1 MIPGQTVGVGLATE
15 TDLERLRQMALLLEA
30 ENARLHRRLVELT
43 RALAQAQGAAHAQLE
58 LEIQRLQEQLAAR
71 TRALFGPS
79 SERRG
84 GGEPAEAPRA
94 PAPPRGHGP
103 RAQAALPLVEIVHTR
118 LGEAAP
124 CPQCG
129 GTLEPWHDQ
138 YEEAEEIDVVE
149 RSFRIVRHRR
159 QKYRCECGGCIVTAP
174 GPAKLVPGG
183 RYSVDFAVTVAVAKY
198 LDHLPLARQVR
209 QMARAGLTVDTQ
221 TLWDQLLAL
230 SHHLTPTYEALL
242 ADVLTAPVLG
252 ADETTWQLMEPG
264 RSKTWWVWALCRPD
278 AVVYRLLGTR
288 SAAGAATVLGDYRGI
303 VLCDGYAAYRALAK
317 RGTEERAGPTITLAH
332 CWAHVRRQYVEAEP
346 SYPQTAEILARIGEL
361 YVAEA
366 AARETAAGEPG
377 VLLAE
382 RRARVAPVVEAI
394 RTWVAQQRALPQSA
408 LGKALAY
415 TTELWPGL
423 VAFLDHAAIPVD
435 NNATERALRGIALG
449 RKNHY
454 GSRSERGTRVA
465 ALCYTLLESAKLA
478 GVEPAAYLAEATRRA
493 IATPGTVTLPRDL
506 ANA

>member
-1 MIPGQTVGVGLATE
+1 MGLGTE

-30 ENARLHRRLVELT
+30 ENARLHRRLGELT
-43 RALAQAQGAAHAQLE
+43 RALAQATGATQAQLE
-58 LEIQRLQEQLAAR
+58 LEVQRLQAQLAAR

-84 GGEPAEAPRA
+84 GDTRDDAPSA
-94 PAPPRGHGP
+94 PAPRRGHGP
-103 RAQAALPLVEIVHTR
+103 RDQAALPVVAVDHTR
-118 LGEAAP
+118 PAAAPP

-129 GTLEPWHDQ
+129 GALEPWKEQ
-138 YEEAEEIDVVE
+138 YEEADEIDVVE

-159 QKYRCECGGCIVTAP
+159 QKYRCRCGGCVVTAP
-174 GPAKLVPGG
+174 GPAKLVAGG
-183 RYSVDFAVTVAVAKY
+183 RYSVDFAVGVAVAKY

-209 QMARAGLTVDTQ
+209 QMARVGLTVDTQ
-221 TLWDQLLAL
+221 ALWDQLLAL
-230 SHHLTPTYEALL
+230 SHPLTPTYEALG

-288 SAAGAATVLGDYRGI
+288 SAEGAATVLGDYHGI

-317 RGTEERAGPTITLAH
+317 RGTAERAATLTLAH

-346 SYPQTAEILARIGEL
+346 AYPQATEVLALIGDLYAAESAAQTTAGGDLA
-361 YVAEA
+361 
-366 AARETAAGEPG
+366 

-382 RRARVAPVVEAI
+382 RRARVAPIIETI
-394 RTWVAQQRALPQSA
+394 RTWVTQQRALPQSA

-415 TTELWPGL
+415 TTALWPGL
-423 VAFLDHAAIPVD
+423 VALLEQAAIPID

-454 GSRSERGTRVA
+454 GSRSERGPRVA

-493 IATPGTVTLPRDL
+493 IATPGTVTLPREL
-506 ANA
+506 ASA

>member
-1 MIPGQTVGVGLATE
+1 
-15 TDLERLRQMALLLEA
+15 MALLLEA

-209 QMARAGLTVDTQ
+209 QMAGLGLTVDTQ

-230 SHHLTPTYEALL
+230 SHHLTPTYEAVV
-242 ADVLTAPVLG
+242 ADVLAAPVLG

-278 AVVYRLLGTR
+278 AVAYRLLGTR

-303 VLCDGYAAYRALAK
+303 VVCDGYAAYRALAK
-317 RGTEERAGPTITLAH
+317 RAADRAGPMITLGH
-332 CWAHVRRQYVEAEP
+332 CWAHVRRQYVEEEPAYPPAAEVL
-346 SYPQTAEILARIGEL
+346 TLIAAL
-361 YVAEA
+361 YAAEA
-366 AARETAAGEPG
+366 AAQETAAGNG
-377 VLLAE
+377 TVLLVE
-382 RRARVAPVVEAI
+382 RRTHVAPVVDAI
-394 RTWVAQQRALPQSA
+394 RAWILQQRALPQSTP
-408 LGKALAY
+408 GKALAY

-423 VAFLDHAAIPVD
+423 IAF
-435 NNATERALRGIALG
+435 
-449 RKNHY
+449 
-454 GSRSERGTRVA
+454 
-465 ALCYTLLESAKLA
+465 
-478 GVEPAAYLAEATRRA
+478 
-493 IATPGTVTLPRDL
+493 
-506 ANA
+506 

>member
-1 MIPGQTVGVGLATE
+1 MVGLATE

-79 SERRG
+79 SERRAG
-84 GGEPAEAPRA
+84 GAREDAASA
-94 PAPPRGHGP
+94 PAPRRGHGP
-103 RAQAALPLVEIVHTR
+103 RDQAALPLVEVVHTR
-118 LGEAAP
+118 PDEAAP

-129 GTLEPWHDQ
+129 GTLEPWRDQ

-159 QKYRCECGGCIVTAP
+159 QKYRCRCGACVVTAP

-183 RYSVDFAVTVAVAKY
+183 RYSVDFAVAVAVAKY

-209 QMARAGLTVDTQ
+209 QMARIGLVVDTQ

-230 SHHLTPTYEALL
+230 SHHLTPTYDALV
-242 ADVLTAPVLG
+242 ADVRTAPVLG

-288 SAAGAATVLGDYRGI
+288 SAEGAATVLGDYRGI

-317 RGTEERAGPTITLAH
+317 RGAADRAGPTITLAH

-346 SYPQTAEILARIGEL
+346 SYPQAADVLALIGQL
-361 YVAEA
+361 SAAEA
-366 AARETAAGEPG
+366 AAQETAAGDAA
-377 VLLAE
+377 VFLAE

-394 RTWVAQQRALPQSA
+394 RTWITQQRALPQSTF
-408 LGKALAY
+408 GKA
-415 TTELWPGL
+415 
-423 VAFLDHAAIPVD
+423 
-435 NNATERALRGIALG
+435 
-449 RKNHY
+449 
-454 GSRSERGTRVA
+454 
-465 ALCYTLLESAKLA
+465 
-478 GVEPAAYLAEATRRA
+478 
-493 IATPGTVTLPRDL
+493 
-506 ANA
+506 

>member
-1 MIPGQTVGVGLATE
+1 MVGLATE
-15 TDLERLRQMALLLEA
+15 TDVERLRQMALLLEA

-43 RALAQAQGAAHAQLE
+43 RALAAATGAGQAQLE
-58 LEIQRLQEQLAAR
+58 LEIARLQEQLAAR
-71 TRALFGPS
+71 MRALFGPS

-84 GGEPAEAPRA
+84 SGERSDADGA

-103 RAQAALPLVEIVHTR
+103 RAQATLPVVELVHTR
-118 LGEAAP
+118 ADDAAP

-129 GTLEPWHDQ
+129 GTLAPWKDQ
-138 YEEAEEIDVVE
+138 YEDAEEIDVVE

-159 QKYRCECGGCIVTAP
+159 QKYRCRCGECIVTAP
-174 GPAKLVPGG
+174 GPTKLIAGG
-183 RYSVDFAVTVAVAKY
+183 RYSVDFAVAVAVAKY

-209 QMARAGLTVDTQ
+209 QMARTGLTIDTQ

-230 SHHLTPTYEALL
+230 SHPLTPTYEAL
-242 ADVLTAPVLG
+242 AAEVLTAPVLG

-288 SAAGAATVLGDYRGI
+288 SADGARRVLGDYRGI

-317 RGTEERAGPTITLAH
+317 RTSEERAGPTITLAH

-346 SYPQTAEILARIGEL
+346 SYPQATEMLTLIGAL
-361 YVAEA
+361 YAAEA
-366 AARETAAGEPG
+366 AAQETAAGEAG
-377 VLLAE
+377 ILLRE
-382 RRARVAPVVEAI
+382 RRARVAPIVEQI
-394 RTWVAQQRALPQSA
+394 RTWIAAQRALPQSA

-423 VAFLDHAAIPVD
+423 VAFLEHAAIPVD

-465 ALCYTLLESAKLA
+465 ALFYTLLESAKLA
-478 GVEPAAYLAEATRRA
+478 GLEPAAYLAEATRRA
-493 IATPGTVTLPRDL
+493 IATPGMVTLPREL
-506 ANA
+506 ASA

>member
-1 MIPGQTVGVGLATE
+1 MVGLATE

-30 ENARLHRRLVELT
+30 ENARLHRRLGELT
-43 RALAQAQGAAHAQLE
+43 RALAQATGATQAQLE
-58 LEIQRLQEQLAAR
+58 LEVQRLQEQLAAR
-71 TRALFGPS
+71 TRALFGLS

-84 GGEPAEAPRA
+84 GGTRDDAPSA
-94 PAPPRGHGP
+94 PAPRRGHGP
-103 RAQAALPLVEIVHTR
+103 REQAALPLVEVVHTR
-118 LGEAAP
+118 ADEAAP

-129 GTLEPWHDQ
+129 GTLAPWKEQ
-138 YEEAEEIDVVE
+138 YEEADEIDVVE

-159 QKYRCECGGCIVTAP
+159 QKYRCRCGACVVTAP
-174 GPAKLVPGG
+174 GPAKLVAGG
-183 RYSVDFAVTVAVAKY
+183 RYSVDFAASVAVAKY

-209 QMARAGLTVDTQ
+209 QMARVGLTVDTQ

-230 SHHLTPTYEALL
+230 SHHLTPTYEALVG
-242 ADVLTAPVLG
+242 DVLTAPVLG

-264 RSKTWWVWALCRPD
+264 RSKTWWVWALARPD

-288 SAAGAATVLGDYRGI
+288 SAAGAATVLGNYRGI
-303 VLCDGYAAYRALAK
+303 VLCDGYAVYRALAK
-317 RGTEERAGPTITLAH
+317 RGGGDRAGPTITLAH

-346 SYPQTAEILARIGEL
+346 SSPPAGEVLTRIGEL
-361 YVAEA
+361 YAAEA
-366 AARETAAGEPG
+366 AAQETAAGDAA

-382 RRARVAPVVEAI
+382 RRARVAPVVEGI
-394 RTWVAQQRALPQSA
+394 RTWVTQQRALPQSA

-423 VAFLDHAAIPVD
+423 VAFLDDAAIPVD

-493 IATPGTVTLPRDL
+493 ITTPGTVTLPRDL
-506 ANA
+506 SAA

>member
-1 MIPGQTVGVGLATE
+1 MSGPAVVGLATE

-43 RALAQAQGAAHAQLE
+43 RALAAATGATHTQLE
-58 LEIQRLQEQLAAR
+58 LEIARLQEQLAAR
-71 TRALFGPS
+71 TRALFGRS

-84 GGEPAEAPRA
+84 GAEREETTSPPAPR
-94 PAPPRGHGP
+94 RGHGP
-103 RAQAALPLVEIVHTR
+103 RSQPELPRVDVVHTA
-118 LGEAAP
+118 AAP
-124 CPQCG
+124 VAPCAQCG
-129 GTLEPWHDQ
+129 GALEPWTEQ
-138 YEEAEEIDVVE
+138 YEDAEEIDVVE
-149 RSFRIVRHRR
+149 RSFRLVRHRR
-159 QKYRCECGGCIVTAP
+159 QKYRCQCGGGVVTAP
-174 GPAKLVPGG
+174 GPAKLIPGG
-183 RYSVDFAVTVAVAKY
+183 RYSVDFAVGVAVAKY

-230 SHHLTPTYEALL
+230 SQHLAPTYEALVG
-242 ADVLTAPVLG
+242 DVLAAPVVG

-264 RSKTWWVWALCRPD
+264 RSKTWWVWALCGPE

-288 SAAGAATVLGDYRGI
+288 SAAGAATMLGDYRGI
-303 VLCDGYAAYRALAK
+303 VVCDGYAAYRALAK
-317 RGTEERAGPTITLAH
+317 HSPGERAGPTITLAH
-332 CWAHVRRQYVEAEP
+332 CWAHVRRQYVEAET
-346 SYPQTAEILARIGEL
+346 SSPQAAEVLRLLGEL
-361 YVAEA
+361 YAAEA
-366 AARETAAGEPG
+366 AAQKTAAGAAAA
-377 VLLAE
+377 VLRE
-382 RRARVAPVVEAI
+382 RRARAAPIVERI
-394 RTWVAQQRALPQSA
+394 RTWVTQQRALPQSA

-423 VAFLDHAAIPVD
+423 VAFLYQAAIPVD

-478 GVEPAAYLAEATRRA
+478 GVEPAAYLAAATRRA
-493 IATPGTVTLPRDL
+493 IATPGMVTRPRDL
-506 ANA
+506 RGT

>member
-1 MIPGQTVGVGLATE
+1 MLGLATE

-30 ENARLHRRLVELT
+30 ENARLHRRLVALT
-43 RALAQAQGAAHAQLE
+43 RALAASTGAAHAQLE
-58 LEIQRLQEQLAAR
+58 LELQRLQEQLAAR
-71 TRALFGPS
+71 TRALFGAS

-84 GGEPAEAPRA
+84 PGEEEDPPGPPAPR
-94 PAPPRGHGP
+94 RGHGP
-103 RAQAALPLVEIVHTR
+103 REQATLPLVEVVHTR
-118 LGEAAP
+118 PDETAP

-129 GTLEPWHDQ
+129 GALAPWKDQ
-138 YEEAEEIDVVE
+138 YEDAEEVDVVE
-149 RSFRIVRHRR
+149 RSFRLVRHRR
-159 QKYRCECGGCIVTAP
+159 QKYRCRCGACLVTAP

-183 RYSVDFAVTVAVAKY
+183 RYSVDFAVGVAVAKY

-209 QMARAGLTVDTQ
+209 QMARLGLAVDTQ

-230 SHHLTPTYEALL
+230 SQHLTPTYAALG
-242 ADVLTAPVLG
+242 AYVRTAPVLG

-278 AVVYRLLGTR
+278 AVVYHLLGTR
-288 SAAGAATVLGDYRGI
+288 SAAGAATVLGDYHGI
-303 VLCDGYAAYRALAK
+303 VVCDGYAAYQALAK
-317 RGTEERAGPTITLAH
+317 RGAGDRAGPTITLAH

-346 SYPQTAEILARIGEL
+346 AYPPAAEGLALIGQL
-361 YVAEA
+361 YAADA
-366 AARETAAGEPG
+366 AAQATAAGDPTI
-377 VLLAE
+377 LLVE
-382 RRARVAPVVEAI
+382 RRARVGPVVEAI
-394 RTWVAQQRALPQSA
+394 RTWVTHQPALPQST

-415 TTELWPGL
+415 TTALWPGL
-423 VAFLDHAAIPVD
+423 IAFLDDAAIPVD

-478 GVEPAAYLAEATRRA
+478 GVEPATYLAEATRRA

-506 ANA
+506 AAQPS

>member
-1 MIPGQTVGVGLATE
+1 VVELATE

-30 ENARLHRRLVELT
+30 ENTRLHRRLVELT
-43 RALAQAQGAAHAQLE
+43 RALATATGAAQAQLE
-58 LEIQRLQEQLAAR
+58 LELQRLQEQLAAR

-84 GGEPAEAPRA
+84 GGEPAARA
-94 PAPPRGHGP
+94 PAPRRGHGP
-103 RAQAALPLVEIVHTR
+103 RAQGALPLVEIVHAHP
-118 LGEAAP
+118 GEAAP

-129 GTLEPWHDQ
+129 GTLAAWKDQ
-138 YEEAEEIDVVE
+138 YEEADEIDVVE

-159 QKYRCECGGCIVTAP
+159 QKYRCGCGGCVVTAP
-174 GPAKLVPGG
+174 GPPKLVAGG
-183 RYSVDFAVTVAVAKY
+183 RYSVDFAVAVAVAKY

-209 QMARAGLTVDTQ
+209 QMARGGLTVDTQ

-230 SHHLTPTYEALL
+230 SHHLAPTYAALV

-278 AVVYRLLGTR
+278 AVAYRLLGTR
-288 SAAGAATVLGDYRGI
+288 SADGAATVLGDYRGI
-303 VLCDGYAAYRALAK
+303 VVCDGYAAYRALVK
-317 RGTEERAGPTITLAH
+317 RAAARAGPTLTLAH

-346 SYPQTAEILARIGEL
+346 SYPQAAEVLALIGKL
-361 YVAEA
+361 YAVEA
-366 AARETAAGEPG
+366 AAQETAAGNPTI
-377 VLLAE
+377 LLAE
-382 RRARVAPVVEAI
+382 RRARAAPVVDAI
-394 RTWVAQQRALPQSA
+394 RTAVMQQRALPQST

-423 VAFLDHAAIPVD
+423 IAFLDHAAIPVD
-435 NNATERALRGIALG
+435 NNATERALRGIAVG

-465 ALCYTLLESAKLA
+465 ALCYTLLESAKLT

-493 IATPGTVTLPRDL
+493 ITTPGTVTLPRDL
-506 ANA
+506 HGA

>member
-1 MIPGQTVGVGLATE
+1 MGLATE

-43 RALAQAQGAAHAQLE
+43 RALATATGAAHAQLE
-58 LEIQRLQEQLAAR
+58 LELQRLQEQLAAR

-84 GGEPAEAPRA
+84 EGGRDDAPRA
-94 PAPPRGHGP
+94 PAPRRGHGP
-103 RAQAALPLVEIVHTR
+103 RAQAALPLVEVVHTR
-118 LGEAAP
+118 PDAAAP
-124 CPQCG
+124 CPECG
-129 GTLEPWHDQ
+129 GTLEAWKDQ

-159 QKYRCECGGCIVTAP
+159 QKYRCRCGACVVTAP
-174 GPAKLVPGG
+174 GPAKLVAGG
-183 RYSVDFAVTVAVAKY
+183 RYSVDFAVAVAVAKY

-209 QMARAGLTVDTQ
+209 QMARVGLVVDTQ

-230 SHHLTPTYEALL
+230 SHHLSPTYDALV
-242 ADVLTAPVLG
+242 ADVLEAPVLG

-317 RGTEERAGPTITLAH
+317 RGAARAGPTITLAH

-346 SYPQTAEILARIGEL
+346 SSAQAAEVLTLIGQL
-361 YVAEA
+361 YAAEA
-366 AARETAAGEPG
+366 AAQETAAGDPAI
-377 VLLAE
+377 LLAE
-382 RRARVAPVVEAI
+382 RRAHVVPVVETI
-394 RTWVAQQRALPQSA
+394 RAWVTQQRALPQST

-415 TTELWPGL
+415 TTALWPGL
-423 VAFLDHAAIPVD
+423 VAFLDDAAIPID

-506 ANA
+506 ADA

>member
-1 MIPGQTVGVGLATE
+1 MVELATE

-30 ENARLHRRLVELT
+30 ENTRLHRRLVELT
-43 RALAQAQGAAHAQLE
+43 RALAEAKGAAQAQLE
-58 LEIQRLQEQLAAR
+58 LEIARLQEHLAAR
-71 TRALFGPS
+71 TRALFSPS

-84 GGEPAEAPRA
+84 GEGRDDTPPT
-94 PAPPRGHGP
+94 PAPHRGHGP
-103 RAQAALPLVEIVHTR
+103 RAQAALPLVEVVHTQAA
-118 LGEAAP
+118 ETAP

-129 GTLEPWHDQ
+129 GTLEPWKEQ
-138 YEEAEEIDVVE
+138 YRV
-149 RSFRIVRHRR
+149 
-159 QKYRCECGGCIVTAP
+159 G
-174 GPAKLVPGG
+174 LV
-183 RYSVDFAVTVAVAKY
+183 
-198 LDHLPLARQVR
+198 
-209 QMARAGLTVDTQ
+209 VDTQ

-230 SHHLTPTYEALL
+230 SHHLTPTYDALV
-242 ADVLTAPVLG
+242 AEVLTAPVLG

-303 VLCDGYAAYRALAK
+303 VQCDAYAAYRALAK
-317 RGTEERAGPTITLAH
+317 RGTAERAGPTLTLAH

-346 SYPQTAEILARIGEL
+346 AYPQAAEVLTLIGEL
-361 YVAEA
+361 YAAEA
-366 AARETAAGEPG
+366 AAQETAAGDAA

-382 RRARVAPVVEAI
+382 RRARVAPVVDAI
-394 RTWVAQQRALPQSA
+394 RTWVTQQRGLPQST

-423 VAFLDHAAIPVD
+423 RVFLDHAAIPVD

-506 ANA
+506 CGA

>member
-1 MIPGQTVGVGLATE
+1 MVGLATE
-15 TDLERLRQMALLLEA
+15 TDVERLRQMALLLEA

-43 RALAQAQGAAHAQLE
+43 RALGEAKGAAGQAQLE
-58 LEIQRLQEQLAAR
+58 LEIARLQEQLAAR

-84 GGEPAEAPRA
+84 GPAAADA
-94 PAPPRGHGP
+94 PAPSPPRGHGP
-103 RAQAALPLVEIVHTR
+103 RAQATLPLVEIVHTR
-118 LGEAAP
+118 AADAAP

-129 GTLEPWHDQ
+129 EALAPWPAQ
-138 YEEAEEIDVVE
+138 YEDAEEVDVVE
-149 RSFRIVRHRR
+149 RSFRLVRHRR
-159 QKYRCECGGCIVTAP
+159 QKYRCRCGGCVVTAP

-183 RYSVDFAVTVAVAKY
+183 RYSVDFAVAVAVAKY

-209 QMARAGLTVDTQ
+209 QMARRGLAIDTQ

-230 SHHLTPTYEALL
+230 SHHLTPTYEAL
-242 ADVLTAPVLG
+242 AAAVLTAPVLG
-252 ADETTWQLMEPG
+252 ADETTWALMEPG
-264 RSKTWWVWALCRPD
+264 RTKTWWVWALCRPD
-278 AVVYRLLGTR
+278 AVVYRLLDTR
-288 SAAGAATVLGDYRGI
+288 SAAGAATVLGDYRG
-303 VLCDGYAAYRALAK
+303 VLLCDGYAAYRALAK
-317 RGTEERAGPTITLAH
+317 RGAGERAGPAITLAH

-346 SYPQTAEILARIGEL
+346 SAPHVAEILALLGEL
-361 YVAEA
+361 YAAEA
-366 AARETAAGEPG
+366 TAQATAAGDAAA
-377 VLLAE
+377 LLAA

-394 RTWVAQQRALPQSA
+394 RAWVTQQRALPQSA

-465 ALCYTLLESAKLA
+465 ALCYSLLESAKLA
-478 GVEPAAYLAEATRRA
+478 GVEPATYLAEATRRA

-506 ANA
+506 IAA

>member
-1 MIPGQTVGVGLATE
+1 
-15 TDLERLRQMALLLEA
+15 MALLLEA
-30 ENARLHRRLVELT
+30 ENARLHRRLGELT
-43 RALAQAQGAAHAQLE
+43 RALAQATGATQAQLE
-58 LEIQRLQEQLAAR
+58 LELQRLQEQLAAR
-71 TRALFGPS
+71 TRALFGLS

-84 GGEPAEAPRA
+84 GGTRDDAPSA
-94 PAPPRGHGP
+94 PAPRRGHGP
-103 RAQAALPLVEIVHTR
+103 PAQAALPLVEVVHTR
-118 LGEAAP
+118 ADEAAP
-124 CPQCG
+124 CLQCG
-129 GTLEPWHDQ
+129 GTLAPWKEQ
-138 YEEAEEIDVVE
+138 YEEGDEIDVVE

-159 QKYRCECGGCIVTAP
+159 QKYRCRCGACVVTAP
-174 GPAKLVPGG
+174 GPAKLVAGG
-183 RYSVDFAVTVAVAKY
+183 RYSVDFAVAVAVAKY

-230 SHHLTPTYEALL
+230 SHHLTPTYEALG

-264 RSKTWWVWALCRPD
+264 RSKTWWVWALCRPE

-303 VLCDGYAAYRALAK
+303 VLCDGHAAYRALAK
-317 RGTEERAGPTITLAH
+317 RGTAERAGPTITLAH

-346 SYPQTAEILARIGEL
+346 SYPQAAEVLALIGEL
-361 YVAEA
+361 YAAEA
-366 AARETAAGEPG
+366 AAQETAAGDAA

-382 RRARVAPVVEAI
+382 RRARVAPVVDAI
-394 RTWVAQQRALPQSA
+394 RTWVTQQRGLPQST

-449 RKNHY
+449 RNY
-454 GSRSERGTRVA
+454 AEVPIMRSRSGGAR
-465 ALCYTLLESAKLA
+465 A
-478 GVEPAAYLAEATRRA
+478 G
-493 IATPGTVTLPRDL
+493 
-506 ANA
+506 

>member
-1 MIPGQTVGVGLATE
+1 
-15 TDLERLRQMALLLEA
+15 
-30 ENARLHRRLVELT
+30 
-43 RALAQAQGAAHAQLE
+43 
-58 LEIQRLQEQLAAR
+58 
-71 TRALFGPS
+71 
-79 SERRG
+79 
-84 GGEPAEAPRA
+84 
-94 PAPPRGHGP
+94 
-103 RAQAALPLVEIVHTR
+103 
-118 LGEAAP
+118 
-124 CPQCG
+124 
-129 GTLEPWHDQ
+129 
-138 YEEAEEIDVVE
+138 
-149 RSFRIVRHRR
+149 
-159 QKYRCECGGCIVTAP
+159 
-174 GPAKLVPGG
+174 
-183 RYSVDFAVTVAVAKY
+183 
-198 LDHLPLARQVR
+198 
-209 QMARAGLTVDTQ
+209 
-221 TLWDQLLAL
+221 L

-346 SYPQTAEILARIGEL
+346 SYPQTAEIHARIGEL
-361 YVAEA
+361 YAAEA

-382 RRARVAPVVEAI
+382 RRARVAPVGEAV
-394 RTWVAQQRALPQSA
+394 RT
-408 LGKALAY
+408 
-415 TTELWPGL
+415 
-423 VAFLDHAAIPVD
+423 
-435 NNATERALRGIALG
+435 
-449 RKNHY
+449 
-454 GSRSERGTRVA
+454 
-465 ALCYTLLESAKLA
+465 

>member
-1 MIPGQTVGVGLATE
+1 MVGLATE

-43 RALAQAQGAAHAQLE
+43 RALATATGGAQAQLE
-58 LEIQRLQEQLAAR
+58 LELQRLQEQLAAR

-84 GGEPAEAPRA
+84 SGEPAEAASAPR
-94 PAPPRGHGP
+94 RGHGP
-103 RAQAALPLVEIVHTR
+103 RTQAALPLVEVVHEQSD
-118 LGEAAP
+118 EAPP

-129 GTLEPWHDQ
+129 GTLAPWQNQ
-138 YEEAEEIDVVE
+138 YEEADEVDVIE
-149 RSFRIVRHRR
+149 RTFRIVRHRR
-159 QKYRCECGGCIVTAP
+159 QKYRCGCGGGVVTAP
-174 GPAKLVPGG
+174 GPAKLVAGG
-183 RYSVDFAVTVAVAKY
+183 RYSVEFAVAVAVAKY

-209 QMARAGLTVDTQ
+209 QMARVGLTVDTQ

-230 SHHLTPTYEALL
+230 SHHLTPTYAALV

-264 RSKTWWVWALCRPD
+264 RSKTWWVWAICRPD
-278 AVVYRLLGTR
+278 AVAYRLLDTR
-288 SAAGAATVLGDYRGI
+288 SADGAATVLGTYHGI
-303 VLCDGYAAYRALAK
+303 VVCDGYAAYRALAK
-317 RGTEERAGPTITLAH
+317 RAGDRAGPTITLAH

-346 SYPQTAEILARIGEL
+346 AYPQAAEALTLIAAL
-361 YVAEA
+361 YAAEA
-366 AARETAAGEPG
+366 AAQEAAAGDPA
-377 VLLAE
+377 VVVVE
-382 RRARVAPVVEAI
+382 RRARAAPVVDAI
-394 RTWVAQQRALPQSA
+394 RTWIMQQRALPQSA

-415 TTELWPGL
+415 TTALWPGL
-423 VAFLDHAAIPVD
+423 IAFLDHAAIPVD
-435 NNATERALRGIALG
+435 NNATERALRGIAVG

-465 ALCYTLLESAKLA
+465 ALCYTLLESAKLT

-506 ANA
+506 RSA